1 MFTYLIFGA
10 LRGSREGLMFHSCVP
25 DLERHPELWADECP
39 FPISS
44 LAHAHIELANCPQPI
59 ESTRAAQVPH
69 TA

>member
-44 LAHAHIELANCPQPI
+44 LAHAHIELVNGPQPT
-59 ESTRAAQVPH
+59 EDARAPEVPH
-69 TA
+69 AA